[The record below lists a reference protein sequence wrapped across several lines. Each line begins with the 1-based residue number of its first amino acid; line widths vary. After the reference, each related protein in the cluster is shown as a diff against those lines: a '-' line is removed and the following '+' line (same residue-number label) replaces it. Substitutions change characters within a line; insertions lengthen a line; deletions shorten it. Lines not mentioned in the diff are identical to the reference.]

1 MSEEARPQLQKQLEL
16 SPAAHQESER
26 LLEEKVRELA
36 SANQLLQRYLDAVP
50 TIMVALDTQG
60 CITMIN
66 RAGEEFFKQP
76 AKEMLGQAWFERHV
90 PDPGGSVAVPLFRQ
104 IVAGEITPKEMPS
117 EYPLVDSSGAQR
129 LMEWRTG
136 ILTDATGATLGL
148 LSSGE
153 DITERKLAE
162 TAISES
168 RNLLLKV
175 IDTVP
180 ARVFWKDPELRY
192 LGCNTVFA
200 QDAGIANRDEMIGK
214 NDYQMVWAEQADS
227 YRADDRAVM
236 AAGVPRLF
244 FEEQQTTAT
253 GETVWVRTSKIPL
266 VNDDNQ
272 TFGVLGIYED
282 IIEYR
287 RIEAENRTQLAE
299 LSALNAMLIQAQSQ
313 LLQSVKMASVGQLA
327 AGVAH
332 EINNPIAFV
341 DANLGALKEHMAD
354 LLNVLE
360 AYRQCEPAL
369 LGHANF
375 MALIEDAKKAADLE
389 FLQEDIPS
397 LIDESLEGVRRVK
410 AIVENLK
417 DFSRVD
423 TAEWHFA
430 NLESCLE
437 STLKIV
443 WNEIKY
449 KADVSKEFAGIPEI
463 ECLASQLN
471 QVFLNLLV
479 NAAQAIAERG
489 VITLRTGFDE
499 NEVWVDVA
507 DTGQGIAAAHLDR
520 IFEPFFTTKPV
531 GKGTGLGLS
540 LAYGIVQRHHGRLEV
555 RSELGKGSVFHLSLP
570 RQRTLDA
577 DILSSGA

>member
-1 MSEEARPQLQKQLEL
+1 
-16 SPAAHQESER
+16 
-26 LLEEKVRELA
+26 
-36 SANQLLQRYLDAVP
+36 
-50 TIMVALDTQG
+50 
-60 CITMIN
+60 
-66 RAGEEFFKQP
+66 
-76 AKEMLGQAWFERHV
+76 
-90 PDPGGSVAVPLFRQ
+90 
-104 IVAGEITPKEMPS
+104 
-117 EYPLVDSSGAQR
+117 
-129 LMEWRTG
+129 
-136 ILTDATGATLGL
+136 
-148 LSSGE
+148 
-153 DITERKLAE
+153 
-162 TAISES
+162 
-168 RNLLLKV
+168 
-175 IDTVP
+175 
-180 ARVFWKDPELRY
+180 
-192 LGCNTVFA
+192 
-200 QDAGIANRDEMIGK
+200 
-214 NDYQMVWAEQADS
+214 
-227 YRADDRAVM
+227 
-236 AAGVPRLF
+236 
-244 FEEQQTTAT
+244 
-253 GETVWVRTSKIPL
+253 
-266 VNDDNQ
+266 
-272 TFGVLGIYED
+272 
-282 IIEYR
+282 
-287 RIEAENRTQLAE
+287 
-299 LSALNAMLIQAQSQ
+299 
-313 LLQSVKMASVGQLA
+313 MASVGQLA

-341 DANLGALKEHMAD
+341 DSNLGALKGHMAD
-354 LLNVLE
+354 LLHVLE

-369 LGHANF
+369 LGHADF
-375 MALIEDAKKAADLE
+375 MALIEDAKKAADLD

-397 LIDESLEGVRRVK
+397 LIGESLEGVRRVK

-443 WNEIKY
+443 ANEIKY

-463 ECLASQLN
+463 ECLPSQLN

-520 IFEPFFTTKPV
+520 IVEPFFTTKPV

-555 RSELGKGSVFHLSLP
+555 RSELGKGSVFHLALP

>member
-1 MSEEARPQLQKQLEL
+1 MSEEALSQLQRQLEL
-16 SPAAHQESER
+16 SHAAHEQSER
-26 LLEEKVRELA
+26 LFEEKVRELE

-60 CITMIN
+60 CIAMIN

-90 PDPGGSVAVPLFRQ
+90 PDPGGSVALPLFRQ
-104 IVAGEITPKEMPS
+104 LVAGEITPKEMPS

-129 LMEWRTG
+129 LMAWRTG

-180 ARVFWKDPELRY
+180 ARVFWKSPELSY
-192 LGCNTVFA
+192 LGCNTAFA
-200 QDAGIANRDEMIGK
+200 HDAGIANRDDMIGK

-227 YRADDRAVM
+227 YCADDRKVM

-282 IIEYR
+282 ITEYR

-299 LSALNAMLIQAQSQ
+299 LSALNTMLIQAQ
-313 LLQSVKMASVGQLA
+313 
-327 AGVAH
+327 
-332 EINNPIAFV
+332 N
-341 DANLGALKEHMAD
+341 
-354 LLNVLE
+354 
-360 AYRQCEPAL
+360 
-369 LGHANF
+369 
-375 MALIEDAKKAADLE
+375 
-389 FLQEDIPS
+389 
-397 LIDESLEGVRRVK
+397 
-410 AIVENLK
+410 
-417 DFSRVD
+417 
-423 TAEWHFA
+423 
-430 NLESCLE
+430 
-437 STLKIV
+437 
-443 WNEIKY
+443 
-449 KADVSKEFAGIPEI
+449 
-463 ECLASQLN
+463 
-471 QVFLNLLV
+471 
-479 NAAQAIAERG
+479 
-489 VITLRTGFDE
+489 
-499 NEVWVDVA
+499 
-507 DTGQGIAAAHLDR
+507 
-520 IFEPFFTTKPV
+520 
-531 GKGTGLGLS
+531 
-540 LAYGIVQRHHGRLEV
+540 
-555 RSELGKGSVFHLSLP
+555 
-570 RQRTLDA
+570 
-577 DILSSGA
+577 